1 MALNGIDISSWQ
13 AGIDLSVVPCDFVI
27 IKATQGT
34 GYTNHDYARA
44 YSQAKAAGKCL
55 GVYHYAEGGSPT
67 AEADYFINRVGSRI
81 GECILVLDWEG
92 EQNPA
97 FGVNDFAWCKAW
109 LDHVAN
115 KTGVRPMLYISQSI
129 MGRFNGIGNYG
140 LWIAQYAD
148 MNTTGYQA
156 TPWNEGAYYCAMRQY
171 SSCGRLS
178 GYAGNLDLN
187 KFYGDRAA
195 WSRYAGNGNA
205 TSSDI
210 GTQVN
215 SNGMFYRAHCSNIG
229 WLDSVRDGQTA
240 GTTGRGIAME
250 AFKITPPEGMVI
262 DVKAH
267 IQDVGW
273 KTYSGVKRGKSSGEG
288 SSKNDPIIGSVGNA
302 RRLEAFELC
311 IVENPK
317 KMKVRYRAHIQ
328 NHGWTG
334 WVDAGYAVGTV
345 GCSLAIEAIQI
356 KAV

>member
-13 AGIDLSVVPCDFVI
+13 AGIDLSVVPCDFVV

-34 GYTNHDYARA
+34 GYTNPDYARS

-67 AEADYFINRVGSRI
+67 AEADYFIKQVGSRI

-109 LDHVAN
+109 LDRVAN
-115 KTGVRPMLYISQSI
+115 KTGVRPLLYISQSV

-148 MNTTGYQA
+148 MITTGYQS
-156 TPWNEGAYYCAMRQY
+156 TPWNEGAYDCAMRQY

-195 WSRYAGNGNA
+195 WSRYAGKGAATKPSGGGQAAQASGQPKYNVMVNGHWLDTMDGLKDTGGSA
-205 TSSDI
+205 DDFAGSI
-210 GTQVN
+210 GIGMQYLAIDAVGKYRVCSQASGWLPWVEKRDLGDLDNGCAGDGSAIIAVEIPN
-215 SNGMFYRAHCSNIG
+215 SKIRYKVHVRGGG
-229 WLDSVRDGQTA
+229 WLDWMVGNRDEGGSSDTYA
-240 GTTGRGIAME
+240 GCMMPIDAI
-250 AFKITPPEGMVI
+250 KIT
-262 DVKAH
+262 KA
-267 IQDVGW
+267 
-273 KTYSGVKRGKSSGEG
+273 
-288 SSKNDPIIGSVGNA
+288 
-302 RRLEAFELC
+302 
-311 IVENPK
+311 
-317 KMKVRYRAHIQ
+317 
-328 NHGWTG
+328 
-334 WVDAGYAVGTV
+334 
-345 GCSLAIEAIQI
+345 
-356 KAV
+356 